1 MPLTTIPDVKPQ
13 RRRGDRAP
21 FTPAPPMG
29 SAGVTTT
36 NDGGSVS
43 NEPSGAEPN
52 VKYMHPESQEYA
64 DAERDRLAAV
74 AAKRANEVAHERR
87 KWREARA
94 IYEQTLQLV
103 EQIWGDRLN
112 AAQLKQQNLAE
123 EMRDRRVPLS
133 ASDPGDLEGALW
145 GREIPV
151 PLFTP
156 RDRLQFLKEATTAFL
171 IFGEK
176 RGLQA
181 LPKDLPA
188 EQQEAGSG
196 TSEEAGEVALAEGT
210 E

>member
-1 MPLTTIPDVKPQ
+1 MTTPGVKPQ

-21 FTPAPPMG
+21 FTPAPQMAG
-29 SAGVTTT
+29 VGVTTT
-36 NDGGSVS
+36 NDGGFVS

-52 VKYMHPESQEYA
+52 VKYMHPASPEF
-64 DAERDRLAAV
+64 LAAQQ
-74 AAKRANEVAHERR
+74 AKEDDARARKANEVAHERR

-94 IYEQTLQLV
+94 IYEQTVQLV
-103 EQIWGDRLN
+103 EAIWAPRLD
-112 AAQLKQQNLAE
+112 AAQTTQEALALQ
-123 EMRDRRVPLS
+123 MRDR
-133 ASDPGDLEGALW
+133 GATTYLDEHNCKRDVDVF
-145 GREIPV
+145 GIPV

-181 LPKDLPA
+181 LPKDPPV

>member
-1 MPLTTIPDVKPQ
+1 MTAPGVKPQ

-29 SAGVTTT
+29 SAGVTITYG
-36 NDGGSVS
+36 DPMS
-43 NEPSGAEPN
+43 EN
-52 VKYMHPESQEYA
+52 VKYMHPESPEYA
-64 DAERDRLAAV
+64 AAQKAKEDDA
-74 AAKRANEVAHERR
+74 RARRATEIAHERR

-123 EMRDRRVPLS
+123 EMRDREAVTVIENTDS
-133 ASDPGDLEGALW
+133 HTTDASWPGQAPRSEIFDRG
-145 GREIPV
+145 IPV

-156 RDRLQFLKEATTAFL
+156 RDRVQFLKEATTAFL

-181 LPKDLPA
+181 LPKDAPA
-188 EQQEAGSG
+188 EQPEAASG
-196 TSEEAGEVALAEGT
+196 AGEEAGEVALAEGT